1 MYGKIYLTV
10 MLFFISL
17 MVMPQSTVKVPMKMT
32 LTPEG
37 RTDSDDIEENNQVK
51 PVSLSN
57 TPSMPVILKF
67 WEDFHLA
74 EGQLVDSM
82 TVLFGNATIEGHVNG
97 HVTVFRGNIDI
108 GKSASVE
115 GTVKAIFGRIRG
127 TDEGDDWKRTLQ
139 RNNYQEIGIWKFMI
153 YHVIPLIWDPF
164 LDLQE
169 RWGLSGNW
177 HLFWQMSILLT
188 MALTYAGIGTIFSQ
202 QAQHMAR
209 IIVRRPFGSAAIS
222 MVTAVV
228 IPYLIMFG
236 ILSIVGIP
244 LVLVIISGLLVMS
257 IYGKTAIFLSIGNA
271 IWPQQKVQAINIIIG
286 YGIYLLA
293 VRIPSFYHLGEI
305 TFAVAS
311 VIGIAL
317 CIRSVFGNSLT
328 ENTKNHTLSQV
339 KRPIP
344 VTWQ

>member
-1 MYGKIYLTV
+1 MHGKIYLMI

-17 MVMPQSTVKVPMKMT
+17 VVIPQSTVKTPMKMT

-37 RTDSDDIEENNQVK
+37 QTDPSNTEENDQVK
-51 PVSLSN
+51 TTSLSN
-57 TPSMPVILKF
+57 TSGMPVILKF
-67 WEDFHLA
+67 WEDFHLS
-74 EGQLVDSM
+74 EGQSVDSI

-97 HVTVFRGNIDI
+97 HVTVFRGNIGI
-108 GKSASVE
+108 GESASVE
-115 GTVKAIFGRIRG
+115 GTVKTIFGRIRG
-127 TDEGDDWKRTLQ
+127 TEQSNDWKQTLQ

-153 YHVIPLIWDPF
+153 YHMIPLIWDPVWN
-164 LDLQE
+164 LQA
-169 RWGLSGNW
+169 RWGLPENW
-177 HLFWQMSILLT
+177 HLFWQMTILLT
-188 MALTYAGIGTIFSQ
+188 MASTYAGIGTIFSQ
-202 QAQHMAR
+202 QAHNMAQ
-209 IIVRRPFGSAAIS
+209 IIVRRPFGSIAIS
-222 MVTAVV
+222 LVTATL

-257 IYGKTAIFLSIGNA
+257 IYGKTAIFLSIGNT
-271 IWPQQKVQAINIIIG
+271 IWPQQKIQAINIIIG

-311 VIGIAL
+311 IIGIAL
-317 CIRSVFGNSLT
+317 CIRTFFGNNLT
-328 ENTKNHTLSQV
+328 DDTKNQTLSQA

>member
-1 MYGKIYLTV
+1 MHGKIYLMV

-17 MVMPQSTVKVPMKMT
+17 AVIPQNAVKVPMKMT

-37 RTDSDDIEENNQVK
+37 KANSDETEENNQVK
-51 PVSLSN
+51 AVPLSHTLN
-57 TPSMPVILKF
+57 MPVILKF
-67 WEDFHLA
+67 WEDFHLSA
-74 EGQLVDSM
+74 DRSVDRM

-108 GKSASVE
+108 GDSASVE
-115 GTVKAIFGRIRG
+115 GTVKTIFGRIRG
-127 TDEGDDWKRTLQ
+127 IGGSSDWKQTLQ

-153 YHVIPLIWDPF
+153 YHVMPLIWDPF
-164 LDLQE
+164 SVLQE
-169 RWGLSGNW
+169 RWGMPSDW
-177 HLFWQMSILLT
+177 HLFWQISILLT
-188 MALTYAGIGTIFSQ
+188 MVLIYVGISIVFSQ
-202 QAQHMAR
+202 QVQNMAR
-209 IIVRRPFGSAAIS
+209 IIVRRPFGSAVIGIIAAIV
-222 MVTAVV
+222 M
-228 IPYLIMFG
+228 PYSIVFG
-236 ILSIVGIP
+236 ILSIIGIP
-244 LVLVIISGLLVMS
+244 LVLVAVSGLLAMS
-257 IYGKTAIFLSIGNA
+257 IYGKTAVFLSIGNA
-271 IWPQQKVQAINIIIG
+271 IWPQQEIQAINVMIG

-317 CIRSVFGNSLT
+317 CIRSIFGNSLT
-328 ENTKNHTLSQV
+328 DNTSHTHSPPA

>member
-1 MYGKIYLTV
+1 
-10 MLFFISL
+10 
-17 MVMPQSTVKVPMKMT
+17 
-32 LTPEG
+32 
-37 RTDSDDIEENNQVK
+37 
-51 PVSLSN
+51 
-57 TPSMPVILKF
+57 
-67 WEDFHLA
+67 
-74 EGQLVDSM
+74 
-82 TVLFGNATIEGHVNG
+82 
-97 HVTVFRGNIDI
+97 
-108 GKSASVE
+108 
-115 GTVKAIFGRIRG
+115 
-127 TDEGDDWKRTLQ
+127 
-139 RNNYQEIGIWKFMI
+139 
-153 YHVIPLIWDPF
+153 
-164 LDLQE
+164 
-169 RWGLSGNW
+169 
-177 HLFWQMSILLT
+177 

-202 QAQHMAR
+202 QAQNMAR

-293 VRIPSFYHLGEI
+293 VKIPSFYHLGEI